1 MGGAARQAAAVAVEE
16 EEAQR
21 HRSGGARR
29 KVPKWAAGAGRG
41 LPVVE
46 DVNAAGG
53 GTPADGTWEQKAAQK
68 VMEEETQT
76 RASRRAAAVSA

>member
-29 KVPKWAAGAGRG
+29 KVPKWAASAGRG

-53 GTPADGTWEQKAAQK
+53 GTPADGTRELKAAQQ
-68 VMEEETQT
+68 VMEGET
-76 RASRRAAAVSA
+76 